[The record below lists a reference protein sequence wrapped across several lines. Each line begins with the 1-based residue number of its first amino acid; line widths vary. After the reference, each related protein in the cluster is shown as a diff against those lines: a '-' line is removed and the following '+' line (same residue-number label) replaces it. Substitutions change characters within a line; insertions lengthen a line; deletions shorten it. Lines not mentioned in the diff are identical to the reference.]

1 MPGTHALADGDAV
14 GDALLDWDAVGA
26 TDADVLADREDA
38 GVNDALRDGDGD
50 GDRVDDALRDGDCDR
65 VDDALRDGDRVDDA
79 LRDGDCDR
87 VVDATRDGDGVTV
100 ALARTDALPDGV
112 GDTVA
117 AGLGDD
123 WLRTSAEKS
132 TRGASARTTRLTPRM
147 TNAARCARVE
157 SEGTPECAH
166 LAKVSCTF

>member
-65 VDDALRDGDRVDDA
+65 V
-79 LRDGDCDR
+79 
-87 VVDATRDGDGVTV
+87 VDATRDGDGVTV

-132 TRGASARTTRLTPRM
+132 TRSASARTTRLTPRM